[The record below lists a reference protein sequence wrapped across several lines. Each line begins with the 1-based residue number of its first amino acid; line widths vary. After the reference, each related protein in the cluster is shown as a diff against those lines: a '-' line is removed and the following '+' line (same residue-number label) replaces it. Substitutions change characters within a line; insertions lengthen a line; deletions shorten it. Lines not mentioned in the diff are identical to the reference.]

1 MRTRSTLAV
10 LMLAA
15 ITASPSSASMGGGS
29 PAPSAPSSSNTPM
42 AGAQPL
48 TPRQEAER
56 LYGDAYDDIAKAK
69 TELAEGKG
77 KNATKRFRRALERAK
92 HAVELDATYFE
103 AWNLIGYA
111 SRKLDDRPGA
121 VVAYGRSLSIK
132 PDYAPAR
139 EYLGEAYVEM
149 GEPAKARE
157 QLAWLERLS
166 KADEAKSLKGQ
177 IEAWEAAHPAA
188 GAAPATAPADS
199 AASASGSSGR

>member
-1 MRTRSTLAV
+1 MRIRSTLVAFT
-10 LMLAA
+10 LAA

-29 PAPSAPSSSNTPM
+29 PAPSAPSSTNTPM

-69 TELAEGKG
+69 AELADGKG

-92 HAVELDATYFE
+92 HAVELDSMYFE

-121 VVAYGRSLSIK
+121 VVAYGRSLRIK

-149 GEPAKARE
+149 GEPARARE

-166 KADEAKSLKGQ
+166 KADEAKNLKGQ
-177 IEAWEAAHPAA
+177 IEAWETAHPA
-188 GAAPATAPADS
+188 GATPAAAPADS